1 MIIVSMRRPWC
12 SRKVGG
18 AAARLV
24 PAAKCNELLSIL
36 DGERKRLVP
45 DGLNATVLLNA
56 RLARHSADLHRA
68 VWAPAHRSF
77 ESGTSLTCLRRME
90 GGGGARTSSQSTPY
104 PRGSWPHLQTQ
115 QAVQIPWLLR
125 QSQIQCSRSSLP
137 PQIDG
142 VSAADG
148 AIGQLPTNLQC
159 NLQKLIDIVD
169 SFIIDIEYLYYDTK
183 TLKNSIANSG
193 YSVQKN
199 LFFHRQKHVDS
210 L

>member
-77 ESGTSLTCLRRME
+77 ESGTSLTCLRRIYGGWRGE
-90 GGGGARTSSQSTPY
+90 GGHAHLPNPLHILEVLGLIYKHNKLSKY
-104 PRGSWPHLQTQ
+104 HGSCGS
-115 QAVQIPWLLR
+115 LR
-125 QSQIQCSRSSLP
+125 F
-137 PQIDG
+137 
-142 VSAADG
+142 SAA
-148 AIGQLPTNLQC
+148 AL
-159 NLQKLIDIVD
+159 V
-169 SFIIDIEYLYYDTK
+169 YL
-183 TLKNSIANSG
+183 
-193 YSVQKN
+193 
-199 LFFHRQKHVDS
+199 HR
-210 L
+210 